1 MRLSLNNNFF
11 FLCYLIFFILGNV
24 VLLIEDKGQEI
35 LYINSFH
42 NPIADT
48 FFYYSDILGNGLFY
62 IAVAILLAWKKIKYA
77 ILAIICFAV
86 TGIFVQFLKNIVFP
100 SVMRPKILLA
110 HYDLHFVEGVKI
122 LSKFSFPSG
131 HTATAFSMFFLL
143 SIIYNKKSVGLL
155 CCLLA
160 LIAGFSRMYLLQHFL
175 LDVMAGSII
184 GLAITYFIVSKI
196 NFLNQPFF
204 QKSLKDVF

>member
-11 FLCYLIFFILGNV
+11 FLCYLVFFIAGSI
-24 VLLIEDKGQEI
+24 VLLFIDKGQE
-35 LYINSFH
+35 LLFINRYH
-42 NPIADT
+42 NSIADT

-62 IAVAILLAWKKIKYA
+62 IAVAFLLGWKKIKYA
-77 ILAIICFAV
+77 VLAFICFAV
-86 TGIFVQFLKNIVFP
+86 TGLFVQFFKNIVFP
-100 SVMRPKILLA
+100 NVMRPKILLA
-110 HYDLHFVEGVKI
+110 QYDLHFVEGVKV

-143 SIIYNKKSVGLL
+143 ALIYNKKGVGLI

-160 LIAGFSRMYLLQHFL
+160 IIAGFSRMYLLQHFL
-175 LDVMAGSII
+175 LDVLAGSII
-184 GLAITYFIVSKI
+184 GVSITYFLILKI